1 MTTNSS
7 KTQWQYLESRPD
19 SWRSQLYF
27 KGRKLRPFTVWT
39 TMLTEK
45 TSPSESADDWDLP
58 LAAVVEAIDYCEANI
73 QLLQKEADVERQY
86 LEEQGISIEPKTVN

>member
-7 KTQWQYLESRPD
+7 KTQWQYLEPRPQ
-19 SWRSQLYF
+19 SQRAQLYF

-39 TMLTEK
+39 TMLAEK
-45 TSPSESADDWDLP
+45 MSPSETADDWDLP
-58 LAAVVEAIDYCEANI
+58 FAAVVEAIDYCEANFE
-73 QLLQKEADVERQY
+73 LLQKEAEEERQY